1 MECVSKISAFY
12 LCWLFHVDYRLSML
26 SITRRT
32 CFLKRF
38 IRSQYPSVHVPYEH
52 WGLVISFCFCCLHQK
67 YSCLCILSNAAIY
80 KYFKQIKQKKKR
92 QNHNNKRK
100 GEEVESTFYQVNKRS
115 ISIRNELTMYSSPIP
130 GHTSPFN
137 SRPAV

>member
-80 KYFKQIKQKKKR
+80 KYFKQIKQKKKDKIIITR
-92 QNHNNKRK
+92 GREKKWSQRFIKLIK
-100 GEEVESTFYQVNKRS
+100 GVFLLEMS
-115 ISIRNELTMYSSPIP
+115 
-130 GHTSPFN
+130 
-137 SRPAV
+137 